1 MSMRMR
7 KLVTITVL
15 ITVAILSLSAKTM
28 KAGFRV
34 VTDENGN
41 EFVVCYSAKN
51 SYLDGYEELRTRR
64 DSLRKERRELEL
76 AAIEASK
83 ACSKILEE
91 NQDDPE
97 KLSALFDAKSAEERE
112 FNEKAKEVKK
122 ELDKV
127 DAEMKKLVVVEKDI
141 VFKPKAEFV
150 KDLLAANPGYD
161 EVEFVE
167 PRYAK

>member
-7 KLVTITVL
+7 KIVTITVL

-34 VTDENGN
+34 VTDENGK
-41 EFVVCYSAKN
+41 EFVVCYSTKN
-51 SYLDGYEELRTRR
+51 FHLDGYDELRARR
-64 DSLRKERRELEL
+64 DSLRKEWSELGK
-76 AAIEASK
+76 AAIEASE

-91 NQDDPE
+91 NP
-97 KLSALFDAKSAEERE
+97 LSEEFEVKDAEYRRLSQ
-112 FNEKAKEVKK
+112 KAKEVKK

-141 VFKPKAEFV
+141 IFKPKAEFV
-150 KDLLAANPGYD
+150 KDLLAANSGYD

-167 PRYAK
+167 PSYAK